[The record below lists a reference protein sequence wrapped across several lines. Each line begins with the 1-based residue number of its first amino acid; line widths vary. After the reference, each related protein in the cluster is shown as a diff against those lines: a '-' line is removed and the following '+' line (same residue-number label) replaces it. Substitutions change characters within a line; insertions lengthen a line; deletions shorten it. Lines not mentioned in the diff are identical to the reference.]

1 MPLLRT
7 ETIHGVSCK
16 FYDNAVVMLGTTT
29 DRFSLHMPADQS
41 SWFSTRLRA
50 ELIRRELA
58 TADELVVDEAG
69 EAAMAACN
77 AAKARKTASKA
88 ASKVARE
95 ANIKKERLAAALDA
109 AKQNEANAGLKRQ
122 LAQGRLNIAD
132 MQVKVAKAATPLM
145 SEQATS
151 KTAPLRATLD
161 AFLWPAPPK

>member
-1 MPLLRT
+1 M
-7 ETIHGVSCK
+7 
-16 FYDNAVVMLGTTT
+16 
-29 DRFSLHMPADQS
+29 
-41 SWFSTRLRA
+41 
-50 ELIRRELA
+50 
-58 TADELVVDEAG
+58 AG

-77 AAKARKTASKA
+77 AAKARKAASKA

-95 ANIKKERLAAALDA
+95 ASSKRERLAAALDA
-109 AKQNEANAGLKRQ
+109 AMQNEANAGLKRQ

-161 AFLWPAPPK
+161 AFLRPAPPK

>member
-1 MPLLRT
+1 MFSECFHSEKCKRT
-7 ETIHGVSCK
+7 EVFIRELSEC
-16 FYDNAVVMLGTTT
+16 F
-29 DRFSLHMPADQS
+29 QS
-41 SWFSTRLRA
+41 KLQAAGCFQLLPPPGA

-77 AAKARKTASKA
+77 AAKTRATASKA

-122 LAQGRLNIAD
+122 LAQGRLKIAD
-132 MQVKVAKAATPLM
+132 MQAKVAKAATPLM
-145 SEQATS
+145 SEPSTS
-151 KTAPLRATLD
+151 KTAPLRGTLD
-161 AFLWPAPPK
+161 AFLRPAPSK

>member
-1 MPLLRT
+1 MAFRASSTTMPLLWWAPRP
-7 ETIHGVSCK
+7 
-16 FYDNAVVMLGTTT
+16 T
-29 DRFSLHMPADQS
+29 DSACTCRPTSLRGSPQR
-41 SWFSTRLRA
+41 TRLRA

-77 AAKARKTASKA
+77 AAKTRATASKA

-122 LAQGRLNIAD
+122 LAQGRLKIAD
-132 MQVKVAKAATPLM
+132 MQAKVAKAATPLM
-145 SEQATS
+145 SEPSTS
-151 KTAPLRATLD
+151 KTAPLRGTLD
-161 AFLWPAPPK
+161 AFLRPAPLK